1 METNEKLKTVLLQET
16 EKAMIELIDQLQMGR
31 EGDLQTLEQSVLTAC
46 LSLGRTVME
55 QVLNHAG
62 EEAERKARRDGECG
76 HRQRLVGM
84 RPKQLHTLMG
94 KVTIKRAY
102 YQCMMKE
109 EEQSAECSHGQA
121 PYDDVWGPFN
131 GRTSPGVQKLMGKF
145 VARMTLSEAVE
156 SFHDILPLPMSER
169 QALNL
174 IQPVGETLREREEK
188 QCQALFKHAQ
198 GSRSR
203 QPEQSSVAGC
213 PIRRLY
219 IETDGVMARMR
230 RGSVPMEEAEAKRKG
245 DVYREIK
252 VGAVFEGRP
261 GRERSEL
268 APGVFL
274 DEPGP
279 IKYIARRMS
288 AEEFGRFLYALAQEC
303 GLDRALE
310 VVVLGDG
317 ARWIGRLVEEHFPGA
332 LHIIDLY
339 HAREHAWNVANA
351 VHGPATKEG
360 AAWAKQADDL
370 LSHGNIEQLIE
381 MIEKLPAIPVAPGA
395 SRSVPHIEAD
405 YFRCNA
411 ERMRY
416 SAFRAK
422 GIHIGSGIAE
432 AACKTVV
439 STRAKRSGMRWTPD
453 GLDAVLALRTS
464 VLSQSYNSF
473 GSNPMT
479 FSLLDCLQLFHTPLL
494 NYSLSHCKIIH
505 QFLTISQPIRTL
517 ITTNS
522 YIIISMYR

>member
-16 EKAMIELIDQLQMGR
+16 EKAMLEMIDQLQTVR

-62 EEAERKARRDGECG
+62 EEAGRKARRDGECG

-94 KVTIKRAY
+94 KVTIWRAY
-102 YQCMMKE
+102 YQCLVE
-109 EEQSAECSHGQA
+109 EGERGTECNHGQA
-121 PYDDVWGPFN
+121 PYDEVWGPFN
-131 GRTSPGVQKLMGKF
+131 GRTSPGVQKLLGKF
-145 VARMTLSEAVE
+145 VARMTLSDAVD
-156 SFHDILPLPMSER
+156 SFTDILPLPMSER

-174 IQPVGETLREREEK
+174 IQPVGEALREREEK
-188 QCQALFKHAQ
+188 QIQALFEQAEVSQ
-198 GSRSR
+198 T
-203 QPEQSSVAGC
+203 QPSEQSSVPGS

-219 IETDGVMARMR
+219 IETDGVTARMR
-230 RGSVPMEEAEAKRKG
+230 RGSVPMEEDETKRKG
-245 DVYREIK
+245 DVYREFK
-252 VGAVFEGRP
+252 VGAVFEGIP

-274 DEPGP
+274 DEPGS

-288 AEEFGRFLYALAQEC
+288 AQEFGRFLYALAQSC

-317 ARWIGRLVEEHFPGA
+317 ARWIRRLVEEHFPGA
-332 LHIIDLY
+332 VHIIDLY
-339 HAREHAWNVANA
+339 HAREHVWNVANA
-351 VHGPATKEG
+351 VYGSGTAQGAT
-360 AAWAKQADDL
+360 WAKEADDL
-370 LSHGNIEQLIE
+370 LSHGKIEALIE
-381 MIEKLPAIPVAPGA
+381 LIEKLPPIPAKPDA
-395 SRSVPHIEAD
+395 SRSVPEIEVD
-405 YFRCNA
+405 YFRSNA

-416 SAFRAK
+416 PAFRAK
-422 GIHIGSGIAE
+422 GMHIGSGIAE

-464 VLSQSYNSF
+464 VLSLSYDSF
-473 GSNPMT
+473 WEQPDE
-479 FSLLDCLQLFHTPLL
+479 LLAA
-494 NYSLSHCKIIH
+494 
-505 QFLTISQPIRTL
+505 
-517 ITTNS
+517 
-522 YIIISMYR
+522 